1 MLKPLNQLTF
11 PMTFKNQVVI
21 ITGGCSGIGRAT
33 AIKFAETGAKI
44 FLVDLSEKAG
54 DDLVEE
60 LEKTGAEA
68 AFARIDV
75 TDSEDVLRMVAEC
88 IQRFGDVNILV
99 NSAGIVGPRART
111 ERYPIED
118 FKKVMDVNVTG
129 LFYCMQAVLPHFL
142 SKKSGNIV
150 NLASVAGL
158 NGFASHIGYAA
169 SKHAVVGM
177 TRSASLEYAK
187 HGIRINAIC
196 PAFTLTPMLE
206 SAIINDDTNYLEALQ
221 NAIPMKRFGKPEEIA
236 DAILYVASS
245 ASSFMTGHTLVL
257 DGGLTT
263 A

>member
-1 MLKPLNQLTF
+1 
-11 PMTFKNQVVI
+11 MTFKDQVVI
-21 ITGGCSGIGRAT
+21 ITGGCSGIGRA
-33 AIKFAETGAKI
+33 AAFRFAQAGAKV
-44 FLVDLSEKAG
+44 FLADLSEKAG
-54 DDLVEE
+54 DELVEE
-60 LEKTGAEA
+60 IEKTGAEA

-75 TDSEDVLRMVAEC
+75 TDAEDVERMIADC
-88 IQRFGDVNILV
+88 LQRFGGIHVLV

-111 ERYPIED
+111 ERYPAEE
-118 FKKVMDVNVTG
+118 FKKVMDVNVMG

-150 NLASVAGL
+150 NIASVAGL
-158 NGFASHIGYAA
+158 IGFASHIGYAA

-177 TRSASLEYAK
+177 TRSAALEYAK
-187 HGIRINAIC
+187 HGIRVNAVC

-206 SAIINDDTNYLEALQ
+206 SAMVNDDTNYLDALQ

-236 DAILYVASS
+236 DAILYAASS

-257 DGGLTT
+257 DGGLIT